1 MDEEPSCRRVG
12 SRGEEWLR
20 LFVSKVVEETVL
32 SETTWSI
39 VVIAVHIAKT
49 NNDTL
54 LLIMKFDSQYRI

>member
-54 LLIMKFDSQYRI
+54 LLIMKFNSQYRI